1 MTDLI
6 ISIIELIGGFA
17 KQVFPKTDYM
27 SQVTVN
33 LETGISSLIKWL
45 QMVNFILPLN
55 DIFKM
60 ITFIIVITLGG
71 FLLFVLN
78 WIIRRVFD
86 VIP

>member
-6 ISIIELIGGFA
+6 LSIIDMITGFA
-17 KQVFPKTDYM
+17 KQVFPKTDYL
-27 SQVTVN
+27 SS
-33 LETGISSLIKWL
+33 LPIDIESGIQSLIKWL
-45 QMVNFILPLN
+45 KMVNFILPLN

-60 ITFIIVITLGG
+60 ATLIITITLGG